1 MKKNN
6 FNIKEFIRGVVKEQ
20 YEEIGANNFME
31 ALKLNSKNILRESS
45 LSRMW
50 QFVEEDKNFGV
61 ISPFR
66 NEYSKEQN
74 LQRYKELKTK
84 VREAGYGFVELRGGF
99 NEEGTLVEE
108 LSLFI
113 PNVSKKDIIN
123 WGKEYDQYSIIYK
136 DDKEFV
142 EIGTNKFS
150 GVGKILNSFAQSSGK
165 ENITLDKNKTNDF
178 YSSLA
183 KGSHRGRKFLFN
195 LKESFLLEKV
205 QLSFNEIAYSKKKIN
220 KDESWIIIF

>member
-1 MKKNN
+1 MKKKSL
-6 FNIKEFIRGVVKEQ
+6 NIKKFISETVKEV
-20 YEEIGANNFME
+20 
-31 ALKLNSKNILRESS
+31 LKESS
-45 LSRMW
+45 LSRIW
-50 QFVEEDKNFGV
+50 KFIEEDKGFGV

-66 NEYSKEQN
+66 NEYSKEEN

-84 VREAGYGFVELRGGF
+84 VREAGYGFIELRGGF

-113 PNVSKKDIIN
+113 PNVSKKDILG
-123 WGKEYDQYSIIYK
+123 WGKEYDQYSVIYK
-136 DDKEFV
+136 DENEFV
-142 EIGTNKFS
+142 EIGTNEFS
-150 GVGKILNSFAQSSGK
+150 GVGEILNSFAQSSGK

-220 KDESWIIIF
+220 KDENWIKIF